1 MFPRTLLP
9 PAVLAIVQSILWMVL
24 STPSLGQEWEH
35 RVKPKGTL
43 RVLDLRATSASV
55 MVNYAESLITLDR
68 DNNWVPCLAERWKW
82 IDDRTIEFKLREGVK
97 FHNGES
103 FDAGVVRVNWEA
115 YRRMETP
122 RPFRFL
128 VPSDETVLEIVDN
141 RTVRFSFPEPD
152 GQALVKLHWFLQF
165 APAFFAEHGF
175 DEKNWGFLPVAGP
188 WGTGPFQLVEGNL
201 RLGRSTERI
210 VLKAYEQY
218 WDPRYPKVKKVI
230 FDNTLIG
237 NRKEAMRV
245 CRESEGVLDIV
256 SFTRPLDT
264 LKVAESPY
272 AKVVKS
278 KDVNRF
284 GGIFNQRKKESKWR
298 DVRLRRALNYAVNR
312 EELRRYAAKGN
323 AYNLGGF
330 IPPEAYGYH
339 PNLDLY
345 GYDSEKARTLLA
357 LAGYQNGFQMKII
370 TTEAW
375 RLEAQIVAKMLERVG
390 LKLIVE
396 ILTFPEYLQKV
407 YVPILAKPPEEQ
419 DWDLSLDYSA
429 DYYGHAGASFLTIF
443 LLDESDFRWI
453 EYDPR
458 YEKMW
463 REMAQ
468 TVNPEMQ
475 KDRISQLAEYVH
487 EQAHFLFIYSPISLY
502 TINKEVDFVP
512 QKFALLRLK
521 ETSVTENHWSLRAK
535 NN

>member
-1 MFPRTLLP
+1 
-9 PAVLAIVQSILWMVL
+9 
-24 STPSLGQEWEH
+24 
-35 RVKPKGTL
+35 VKPKDTL
-43 RVLDLRATSASV
+43 RVLDLRASSASV
-55 MVNYAESLITLDR
+55 MVNYAESLIALDR
-68 DNNWVPCLAERWKW
+68 DNNWVPCLAESWKW

-103 FDAGVVRVNWEA
+103 FDAEVVRVNWEA

-128 VPSDETVLEIVDN
+128 VPADETLLEIIDDC
-141 RTVRFSFPEPD
+141 TVRFSFPEPD
-152 GQALVKLHWFLQF
+152 GLAFVKLRWFLQF
-165 APAFFAEHGF
+165 APAFFAQHKF
-175 DEKNWGFLPVAGP
+175 DEKNWGFLPEVGP
-188 WGTGPFQLVEGNL
+188 WGTGPFELVEGNL
-201 RLGRSTERI
+201 RLGRSTDRI
-210 VLKAYEQY
+210 VLEAYEGY
-218 WDPRYPKVKKVI
+218 WDPRYPKIKKVI

-245 CRESEGVLDIV
+245 CRESEGALDIV

-278 KDVNRF
+278 RDVNRF
-284 GGIFNQRKKESKWR
+284 GGFFNQRKKESKWR

-312 EELRRYAAKGN
+312 EELRKYASKGN

-330 IPPEAYGYH
+330 IPPEAYGYN

-345 GYDSEKARTLLA
+345 GYDTEKARALLA
-357 LAGYQNGFQMKII
+357 EAGFQNGFQMKII

-375 RLEAQIVAKMLERVG
+375 RLEAQIISKMLERIG

-396 ILTFPEYLQKV
+396 VLTFPEYLKKV
-407 YVPILAKPPEEQ
+407 YVPVLEKPPEEQ
-419 DWDLSLDYSA
+419 DWDLGLDYIA
-429 DYYGHAGASFLTIF
+429 DWYGHTGASFLTFF
-443 LLDESDFRWI
+443 LLDESEFRWI
-453 EYDPR
+453 EYDPH

-463 REMAQ
+463 RDMAR

-475 KDRISQLAEYVH
+475 EDRIRQIAEYIC
-487 EQAHFLFIYSPISLY
+487 EQAHLLFIFSPISLY
-502 TINKEVDFVP
+502 AINKEVNFVP

-521 ETSVTENHWSLRAK
+521 ESSVTEDHWSARGK